1 MYLCRS
7 KLCMFLFHPK
17 CQKTSS
23 GQSTWRASSFT
34 VNYHQSPD
42 LTAAKA
48 TGIANNHRATRFMET
63 KRFCLNIQG
72 KWSSQIWYARDF
84 GIDSTGSSLRPWCG
98 IGIIVQSFSTPNG
111 DDDDDD
117 APVSIFYVFTVCRFL
132 QRKVVI
138 SFAKRMSSCCQP
150 QILVDRLNQS
160 SGKYFNIKA
169 FFLLLSHRWG
179 YRIRNCS
186 FWQRRS
192 PWFYIYF
199 RRTELRMFSLGAARY
214 L

>member
-1 MYLCRS
+1 MSDRIACVQTSPL
-7 KLCMFLFHPK
+7 P
-17 CQKTSS
+17 QKKS
-23 GQSTWRASSFT
+23 GRRDS
-34 VNYHQSPD
+34 SPD
-42 LTAAKA
+42 FFLREGEVCT
-48 TGIANNHRATRFMET
+48 
-63 KRFCLNIQG
+63 Q
-72 KWSSQIWYARDF
+72 AR
-84 GIDSTGSSLRPWCG
+84 
-98 IGIIVQSFSTPNG
+98 IGIIVHSFSTPNG

-117 APVSIFYVFTVCRFL
+117 DHALVSIFYVFTVCRFL
-132 QRKVVI
+132 QRKVGI
-138 SFAKRMSSCCQP
+138 SFAKRMSSYCQL
-150 QILVDRLNQS
+150 QTLADKLNQS